1 MEGARI
7 DREAVSPRT
16 RVLFSISIPG
26 SSRLNSL
33 ARTAGASGAPTMSR
47 VPERLASRVRRMRP
61 IGIVTALLAVSLFAF
76 LTPPAAAVPP
86 APYWGPSVQIDVP
99 PVYRA
104 SFAAPPS
111 SIAAGT
117 DGVAYLAFAGWS
129 GNTGGDDIYF
139 TKSSDGG
146 RTWSTPLRVNDDIG
160 NVAQAQPRLALD
172 PANNIYIAWTDTRG
186 GTNDIY
192 FSKSINGGS
201 SFSANVR
208 VNDVTTNSQSEPS
221 LAVDPV
227 NPHLVHV
234 VWTDT
239 RTPITGPDIYY
250 ANSTNGGLSFNPS
263 VRLNDDPGAAEQSTP
278 AIAVAPNRNVY
289 AVWRDPRGSPEIYY
303 TRSLDF
309 GATWSLNTYVN
320 GDAGNVDQ
328 RNPTIAIDAAG
339 TVYVAWTDYRNQNT
353 APDILEAWLSSG
365 SATFSAKVQV
375 NDDRGIAPQINP
387 SISAN
392 AGKIQL
398 AWADYRT
405 GGSSSYDIYTSS
417 STDGTTWSQN
427 TKVNDDSL
435 SNYQDYPSIAVD
447 SVGDVFAAFLDTR
460 AIGWD
465 VYAATLDVVA
475 PTANAGSAVT
485 ADQGTSV
492 AFDGTASADNF
503 RVVGYSWDFGDGTT
517 ATGPTGSHVYATPG
531 DYTATLRVWDASGN
545 TATDTRAITVLD
557 TLAPVPKG
565 GGDRTVD
572 EGQSLFFDAFAST
585 DNVGVTAYS
594 WNFGDNSSA
603 STATASHVY
612 ARPGTY
618 SASVTVSDAAGN
630 TATSTFTVTVR
641 AVSPKA
647 SDLLGMI
654 QILEAI
660 VAFLAVAL
668 AFLGWVLYR
677 RRKEEPRPA
686 AMPMSMS
693 VRPPA
698 PPPEPMPPLPQAQPP
713 KEPDPLDMDL
723 PPKGS

>member
-1 MEGARI
+1 
-7 DREAVSPRT
+7 
-16 RVLFSISIPG
+16 
-26 SSRLNSL
+26 
-33 ARTAGASGAPTMSR
+33 MSR
-47 VPERLASRVRRMRP
+47 VPERPASRVCRMVP
-61 IGIVTALLAVSLFAF
+61 IGIVTALLAVSLLAF
-76 LTPPAAAVPP
+76 FPPSVAAARA

-104 SFAAPPS
+104 AFVGPPA

-129 GNTGGDDIYF
+129 GSTGGDDIYF

-160 NVAQAQPRLALD
+160 NVAQAQPRVALD
-172 PANNIYIAWTDTRG
+172 PANNVYIAWTDTRG

-192 FSKSINGGS
+192 FSKSINGGA

-208 VNDVTTNSQSEPS
+208 VNDITTNSQSEPS

-239 RTPITGPDIYY
+239 RTPIMGPDIYY

-263 VRLNDDPGAAEQSTP
+263 MRLNDDAGGAEQSTP

-289 AVWRDPRGSPEIYY
+289 VVWRDPRGSPEVYY
-303 TRSLDF
+303 TRSLDL

-328 RNPTIAIDAAG
+328 RTPTIAVDAAG
-339 TVYVAWTDYRNQNT
+339 TVYVAWADYRNQNG
-353 APDILEAWLSSG
+353 APDIFEAWLASG

-375 NDDRGIAPQINP
+375 NDDRGLAPQINP

-405 GGSSSYDIYTSS
+405 GGSTSYDIYTSS
-417 STDGTTWSQN
+417 SMDGTTWTPN
-427 TKVNDDSL
+427 MKVNDDSL
-435 SNYQDYPSIAVD
+435 NNYQDYPSIAVD
-447 SVGDVFAAFLDTR
+447 SAGDVFAAFLDTR

-475 PTANAGSAVT
+475 PTANGGSATTV
-485 ADQGTSV
+485 DQGAMV
-492 AFDGTASADNF
+492 AFDGSGSTDNF
-503 RVVGYSWDFGDGTT
+503 GIVGYSWDFGDGAS
-517 ATGPTGSHVYATPG
+517 ATGATGSHAYAAPG
-531 DYTATLRVWDASGN
+531 DYTATLTVWDQSGN
-545 TATDTRAITVLD
+545 TATATRTITVLD
-557 TLAPVPKG
+557 TQAPVPHG
-565 GGDRTVD
+565 AGDRTVD
-572 EGQSLFFDAFAST
+572 ESQYVFFDASAST
-585 DNVGVTAYS
+585 DNVGVAGYR
-594 WNFGDNSSA
+594 WDFGDNSSA
-603 STATASHVY
+603 TTVTASHVY
-612 ARPGTY
+612 VRPGNY
-618 SASVTVSDAAGN
+618 AASLTVTDAAGN
-630 TATSTFTVTVR
+630 SATSSFTVTVR

-668 AFLGWVLYR
+668 AFVGWVLYR
-677 RRKEEPRPA
+677 KRKEEPRPP
-686 AMPMSMS
+686 AMPMSA
-693 VRPPA
+693 RPPT

-713 KEPDPLDMDL
+713 REPDPLDMDL

>member
-1 MEGARI
+1 
-7 DREAVSPRT
+7 
-16 RVLFSISIPG
+16 
-26 SSRLNSL
+26 
-33 ARTAGASGAPTMSR
+33 
-47 VPERLASRVRRMRP
+47 
-61 IGIVTALLAVSLFAF
+61 
-76 LTPPAAAVPP
+76 
-86 APYWGPSVQIDVP
+86 
-99 PVYRA
+99 
-104 SFAAPPS
+104 
-111 SIAAGT
+111 
-117 DGVAYLAFAGWS
+117 
-129 GNTGGDDIYF
+129 
-139 TKSSDGG
+139 
-146 RTWSTPLRVNDDIG
+146 
-160 NVAQAQPRLALD
+160 
-172 PANNIYIAWTDTRG
+172 
-186 GTNDIY
+186 
-192 FSKSINGGS
+192 
-201 SFSANVR
+201 
-208 VNDVTTNSQSEPS
+208 
-221 LAVDPV
+221 
-227 NPHLVHV
+227 
-234 VWTDT
+234 
-239 RTPITGPDIYY
+239 
-250 ANSTNGGLSFNPS
+250 TNGGLSFNPS

-503 RVVGYSWDFGDGTT
+503 RVVGYSWHFGEYRHREPRVRE
-517 ATGPTGSHVYATPG
+517 TGHLQRQRHGERRRGERSDVDLHGHRP
-531 DYTATLRVWDASGN
+531 R
-545 TATDTRAITVLD
+545 R
-557 TLAPVPKG
+557 LAESERSPRNDPNPRGHRGVP
-565 GGDRTVD
+565 R
-572 EGQSLFFDAFAST
+572 
-585 DNVGVTAYS
+585 
-594 WNFGDNSSA
+594 
-603 STATASHVY
+603 
-612 ARPGTY
+612 ARPGLLRMG
-618 SASVTVSDAAGN
+618 AL
-630 TATSTFTVTVR
+630 
-641 AVSPKA
+641 PKTQGGA
-647 SDLLGMI
+647 
-654 QILEAI
+654 
-660 VAFLAVAL
+660 
-668 AFLGWVLYR
+668 
-677 RRKEEPRPA
+677 
-686 AMPMSMS
+686 
-693 VRPPA
+693 
-698 PPPEPMPPLPQAQPP
+698 
-713 KEPDPLDMDL
+713 
-723 PPKGS
+723 